1 MNYLSVENLSKSFGE
16 KVLFDNLS
24 FGIEKGQKVA
34 LIARNGY
41 GKTTLLN
48 ILMQKELP
56 DAGRVVFRN
65 DLKVGY
71 LPQNPIFNLEDTIM
85 DVLFNAD
92 TPRVQAIQQ
101 YEKALTHLKK
111 EETAENHKALELAM
125 IEMENTQAWNYEEKV
140 KEVLYRLK
148 ITDLEQQI
156 GELSGGQRKKVAL
169 SKVLLEELDLLI
181 LDEPTNHLDIEMT
194 EWLEEFLSRQSL
206 AILLIT
212 HDRSFLNAVCSEILE
227 IDQRKMFFYKGTYS
241 YFLEKKAERELAERA
256 AIEKAQ
262 NLYKRELD
270 WMRRMPSARTTKSKS
285 RIDAFYQVK
294 EKAFQR
300 LDKDIPELSVKAE
313 RVGGKILELNHVCKS
328 FGDKK
333 MIDEFSYIFK
343 KGDKIGIVGKN
354 GIGKSTLLNI
364 ITGALRVDKGSV
376 VVGQTIKFGYY
387 QQDGLKNQEDKRVI
401 DIVKEVAEVVRMEN
415 GAEISASQFLTYF
428 QFDTTTQYNYFSNLS
443 GGEKRRLYLIM
454 TLMSNPNF
462 LILDEPTN
470 DLDVFT
476 LMLLEDFL
484 VNFQGC
490 LLMVSHDRSFMDNL
504 TEHLFVFE
512 GEGKIKD
519 YYGTYSEYKAQAQK
533 EQKVENAISKEN
545 TKTTIERAPSNV
557 KKRTYKEQKELE
569 EIEIQLP
576 LLEEQKKQI
585 EDLLAQGTLGH
596 EDILVQTT
604 KIGEVLAQIDA
615 LSMRWL
621 ELSE

>member
-148 ITDLEQQI
+148 ITDLEQKI